1 VVQVASYQQ
10 EFEALNTNVVTVSFG
25 MDYWAKMWLQET
37 QSPFPFLID
46 PERDAY
52 HAFGLQSSIVRSWM
66 PQNLWFYAKAT
77 LQGREKFGKRGDPHQ
92 LGGDFIVDSQG
103 IVRLAHPSKDPTDR
117 PSVEGML
124 QLLKDLRA

>member
-1 VVQVASYQQ
+1 MVQVAAHQQ

-37 QSPFPFLID
+37 RSPFPFLID

-52 HAFGLQSSIVRSWM
+52 HAYGLQSSIVRSWM

-103 IVRLAHPSKDPTDR
+103 IVRLAHPSKEPTDR
-117 PSVEGML
+117 PSVEKLL
-124 QLLKDLRA
+124 QVLSQI

>member
-1 VVQVASYQQ
+1 MVQVAAHQQ
-10 EFEALNTNVVTVSFG
+10 EFEALNTNVITVSFG

-37 QSPFPFLID
+37 QSPFSFLID

-52 HAFGLQSSIVRSWM
+52 HAYGLQSSIVRSWM
-66 PQNLWFYAKAT
+66 PQNLWYYAKAT

-103 IVRLAHPSKDPTDR
+103 IVRLAHPSKEPTDR
-117 PSVEGML
+117 PDVEK
-124 QLLKDLRA
+124 LLAVLREIAG